1 LIPGRPAG
9 FLPASRSLLLM
20 PEDNVALRLHNT
32 LSGLSEELVPGGE
45 KKEKIAD
52 YPPVTIYSCGPT
64 VYGYAHIGNFRTF
77 IFNDLLRRYLKFR
90 GFRVD
95 HAMNITDVDDKTIAG
110 AAREGV
116 SLSEYTA
123 RYTDIFF
130 QDLASLNIEPVEHN
144 PRATESIDDMV
155 DIISRLDK
163 KGVVYEK
170 DGSLYF
176 SIAKFESYGRL
187 SRLDTREVKSGL
199 RYDTDEYAKD
209 DARDFA
215 LWKAPKEGEP
225 YWETP
230 FGRGRPGWHIE
241 CSAMVRRI
249 FGGTIDIHTGG
260 VDLIFPHHEN
270 EIAQSEAAYGEPFVR
285 RWVHVEHLLVE
296 GAKMSKSLGNFYT
309 LRDLLE
315 KGHSPR
321 AIRYLLV
328 SAHYRKQLNFTFD
341 GLVQAE
347 SALARM
353 DNFLLRLGEAG
364 EGAAQGE
371 KTGALISEFME
382 RFTADMDDDLNI
394 SGALGRL
401 FEFIHEVNALIDR
414 GELSRAQ
421 AENVLDALQ
430 RVDSVLGVIF
440 FAPAGDADV
449 DAERVERLIEERL
462 ESRKAKNF
470 ARADEIRAMLE
481 AEGIVLE
488 DTRDGTRW
496 KRRR

>member
-1 LIPGRPAG
+1 
-9 FLPASRSLLLM
+9 
-20 PEDNVALRLHNT
+20 
-32 LSGLSEELVPGGE
+32 
-45 KKEKIAD
+45 
-52 YPPVTIYSCGPT
+52 
-64 VYGYAHIGNFRTF
+64 
-77 IFNDLLRRYLKFR
+77 
-90 GFRVD
+90 
-95 HAMNITDVDDKTIAG
+95 
-110 AAREGV
+110 
-116 SLSEYTA
+116 
-123 RYTDIFF
+123 
-130 QDLASLNIEPVEHN
+130 
-144 PRATESIDDMV
+144 
-155 DIISRLDK
+155 
-163 KGVVYEK
+163 
-170 DGSLYF
+170 
-176 SIAKFESYGRL
+176 
-187 SRLDTREVKSGL
+187 
-199 RYDTDEYAKD
+199 
-209 DARDFA
+209 
-215 LWKAPKEGEP
+215 
-225 YWETP
+225 
-230 FGRGRPGWHIE
+230 
-241 CSAMVRRI
+241 MVRRI